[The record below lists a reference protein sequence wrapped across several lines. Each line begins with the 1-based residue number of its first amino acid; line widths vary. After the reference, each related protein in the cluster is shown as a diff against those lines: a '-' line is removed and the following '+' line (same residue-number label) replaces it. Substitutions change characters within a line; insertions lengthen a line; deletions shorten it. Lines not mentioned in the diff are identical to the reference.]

1 MNKFMEL
8 ALEEAKRGVSSGDGG
23 PFGAVVVQNGEV
35 IASAHNMVLKNN
47 DPTAHAEIQAIRKA
61 CKILETPLISDCEIY
76 STCEP
81 CPMCLS
87 AIMWARIPTVY
98 YGCTKEDAGKIGFID
113 DYIYHVLD
121 GSNGGDLK
129 RIGLDRDGCL
139 PLMDE
144 WENSQ
149 NHGTY

>member
-8 ALEEAKRGVSSGDGG
+8 ALEEARKGVKSGDGG
-23 PFGAVVVQNGEV
+23 PFGAVIVCNGEV
-35 IASAHNMVLKNN
+35 VASAHNMVLKNN
-47 DPTAHAEIQAIRKA
+47 DPTAHAEVQAIRTA
-61 CKILETPLISDCEIY
+61 CKLLGSPLIPECEIY

-87 AIMWARIPTVY
+87 AIMWARIPKVY

-121 GSNGGDLK
+121 GSGDGNLE
-129 RIGLDRDGCL
+129 RISLDRDGCW
-139 PLMDE
+139 PLMKE
-144 WENSQ
+144 WDDNQ
-149 NHGTY
+149 AHGIY

>member
-8 ALEEAKRGVSSGDGG
+8 ALKEAKRGVSSGDGG
-23 PFGAVVVQNGEV
+23 PFGAVVVRNGEV
-35 IASAHNMVLKNN
+35 IASAHNMVLKND
-47 DPTAHAEIQAIRKA
+47 DPTAHAEVQAIRKA
-61 CKILETPLISDCEIY
+61 CKVIGSPLIPDCEIY

-87 AIMWARIPTVY
+87 AIMWARIPTIY
-98 YGCTKEDAGKIGFID
+98 YGCTKDDAEKIGFID
-113 DYIYHVLD
+113 AFIYHVLD
-121 GSNGGDLK
+121 GSNGDELK
-129 RIGLDRDGCL
+129 RISLDRDGCL

-144 WENSQ
+144 WEKSQ